1 LKIPSKKKRIF
12 PNAPQDSLVSVIQK
26 FWFFQKKKSTILKIS
41 TFFQI
46 ISVEPAKVL
55 GYYRT
60 SGKKEKKEKEKE
72 KGAPWK
78 KRVPS
83 SKFP

>member
-1 LKIPSKKKRIF
+1 LVLSKKK
-12 PNAPQDSLVSVIQK
+12 K
-26 FWFFQKKKSTILKIS
+26 GTILKTS

-60 SGKKEKKEKEKE
+60 SGKKEKKRKRKEM
-72 KGAPWK
+72 GAPWK

>member
-1 LKIPSKKKRIF
+1 LKIPSKKKGIF
-12 PNAPQDSLVSVIQK
+12 PNVPQDSLVSVIQNLVLS
-26 FWFFQKKKSTILKIS
+26 KKKGTILKIS

-46 ISVEPAKVL
+46 ITVEPANVL
-55 GYYRT
+55 RYYRT
-60 SGKKEKKEKEKE
+60 SGKKEKKRKRKE

-83 SKFP
+83 SKFA

>member
-1 LKIPSKKKRIF
+1 
-12 PNAPQDSLVSVIQK
+12 
-26 FWFFQKKKSTILKIS
+26 LKIS

-60 SGKKEKKEKEKE
+60 SGKKGKKEKEKKWE
-72 KGAPWK
+72 RHGRKESQVPNSHKGF
-78 KRVPS
+78 S
-83 SKFP
+83 